1 MSIRNLIELIL
12 LAMVWGAS
20 YMFMRIA
27 TPEFGAIAL
36 IEIRVLVAS
45 LFLLPIWIFR
55 EGKSSTQQVKQF
67 WWPIF
72 VIGTLNSAV
81 PFVLFAYSTLSITG
95 GFASILNSTAPIWA
109 ALVAWLWLKKKLNFN
124 GILGLLLGLI
134 GVAILVSGSLSFD
147 NSAAMIGIIA
157 AVSASLLYGISANY
171 TTEKLSKVSPLTIS
185 TFSQIG
191 AMLVLLPLAIYFF
204 PTEEISSESW
214 LAVLALGVFCTGFA
228 YTMYFR
234 LIANVGSTK
243 AITVTFL
250 IPIFG
255 TMWGALFLD
264 EEVTQEMIVGTLII
278 LLGTALVT
286 GILSARK
293 VITK

>member
-45 LFLLPIWIFR
+45 LFLLPIWVLR
-55 EGKSSTQQVKQF
+55 EAKSSKEKVKQF
-67 WWPIF
+67 WWPLL

-109 ALVAWLWLKKKLNFN
+109 ALVAWIWLRKKLNFN
-124 GILGLLLGLI
+124 GVLGLMLGMV
-134 GVAILVSGSLSFD
+134 GVSILVSDSLSFD
-147 NSAAMIGIIA
+147 NNAEMIGIIA
-157 AVSASLLYGISANY
+157 AVIASLLYGISANY
-171 TTEKLSKVSPLTIS
+171 TTEKLSEVSPLTIS

-204 PTEEISSESW
+204 PKEDISMESW

-286 GILSARK
+286 GILSVRK
-293 VITK
+293 K

>member
-1 MSIRNLIELIL
+1 MSIRNLIELII

-55 EGKSSTQQVKQF
+55 EGKTSSQSVKHY
-67 WWPIF
+67 WWPIL

-109 ALVAWLWLKKKLNFN
+109 ALVAWLWLRKKLNFN
-124 GILGLLLGLI
+124 GVLGLLLGLI
-134 GVAILVSGSLSFD
+134 GVVILVSGSFSF
-147 NSAAMIGIIA
+147 NNNAEMIGIIA
-157 AVSASLLYGISANY
+157 AMVASLLYGISANY
-171 TTEKLSKVSPLTIS
+171 TTVKLSEVSPLTIS

-204 PTEEISSESW
+204 PSEEISIESW

-250 IPIFG
+250 IPVFG

-264 EEVTQEMIVGTLII
+264 EDVTQEMIIGTLII

-286 GILSARK
+286 GILSVRK
-293 VITK
+293 R